1 MPIVAFRIDPWSNES
16 IKEYGKLF
24 TYFGIKPFK
33 EVLPKL
39 EEIAEPHP
47 LMRRGIVFGHR
58 DFDLVIDALKKG
70 KRVAI
75 LTGLMP
81 SGRMHLGHKMVIDQL
96 VYYQRLGID
105 IIVAVADI
113 EAYAV
118 RKKSRKEVVEIAMKE
133 YIPNYIALG
142 LDPEKTRIY
151 FQSNNEVPYYRLIQI
166 FSRKVT
172 LAELKAIYGE
182 DLETSKIVSALTQAA
197 DILHPQLP
205 EFGGYELVLVPVG
218 ADQDPHLRLTRDI
231 ADRYGAE
238 LGLTRPASTYHRFM
252 SGLQGGK
259 MSSSN
264 PESYIA
270 LTDPPE
276 EAARKLMKALT
287 GGRITAEEQRRL
299 GGEPEKCPV
308 YEMNAYHL
316 IQDDKELAEVYEACR
331 SGRLLCGKCK
341 RETAERLK
349 NFLREHQERL
359 KQALEE
365 VPKIVSPPPF

>member
-308 YEMNAYHL
+308 YEMNTYHL
-316 IQDDKELAEVYEACR
+316 IQDDKELAELYDACR
-331 SGRLLCGKCK
+331 SGKLLCGRCK

-349 NFLREHQERL
+349 IFLREHQERL

>member
-142 LDPEKTRIY
+142 LDPENTRIY

-238 LGLTRPASTYHRFM
+238 LGLSRPASTYHRFM

-308 YEMNAYHL
+308 YEMNTYHL
-316 IQDDKELAEVYEACR
+316 IQDDKELAELYDACR
-331 SGRLLCGKCK
+331 SGKLLCGRCK

>member
-1 MPIVAFRIDPWSNES
+1 MPIVAFRIDPWSSEAV
-16 IKEYGKLF
+16 KEYEKLF
-24 TYFGIKPFK
+24 KYFGIRPFK
-33 EVLPKL
+33 EVLPELRKL
-39 EEIAEPHP
+39 AEPHL

-58 DFDLVIDALKKG
+58 DFDRVLEAIKNN

-81 SGRMHLGHKMVIDQL
+81 SGRMHFGHKMVIDQL
-96 VYYQRLGID
+96 VYYQKLGID
-105 IIVAVADI
+105 VFVAIADI

-118 RKKSRKEVVEIAMKE
+118 RKKSRKEVIDLALNE
-133 YIPNYIALG
+133 YIPNYLALG
-142 LDPEKTRIY
+142 LDPEKTKIY
-151 FQSNNEVPYYRLIQI
+151 FQSNHRTPYYRLIQM

-172 LAELKAIYGE
+172 IAELKAIYGE
-182 DLETSKIVSALTQAA
+182 DLETAKILAALTQAA

-218 ADQDPHLRLTRDI
+218 ADQDPHLRLTRDL
-231 ADRYGAE
+231 ADRFSNE

-270 LTDPPE
+270 LSDPPE
-276 EAARKLMKALT
+276 FAVKKLMNALT
-287 GGRITAEEQRRL
+287 GGRPTAAEQRRL

-308 YEMNAYHL
+308 YELNAYHL
-316 IQDDKELAEVYEACR
+316 VHDDSELREIYEKCKE
-331 SGRLLCGKCK
+331 GKLLCGKCK
-341 RETAERLK
+341 KETAERLK
-349 NFLREHQERL
+349 EFLKAHQE
-359 KQALEE
+359 KLEQMKE
-365 VPKIVSPPPF
+365 LSSKIVPRPRF